1 MQGGMVPSQFFLER
15 RGKMKPSLSVRM
27 AGIRLQNPV
36 MNGAGTL
43 DIEVPGVEELVEI
56 EKIGAYVQKSITLK
70 LREGNPQPRSFE
82 VPAGMINRIGLQN
95 VGVEEFIKTKLPPL
109 FKLTIPL
116 FVSVAGESIE
126 DYLETAVILEQESR
140 GMIAALEINV
150 SCPNVKDGLI
160 FGSDAN
166 LLFNLISVLKS
177 RITLP
182 LIVKLTPNVTDIG
195 SMAKAAVSAGADI
208 LSLINTVKASAFIE
222 RGLHAGQW
230 IEGGLSGICIKHI
243 ALDKVRQSSRAVDV
257 PIIAMGGIY
266 DTNDALEFL
275 RIKNVWA
282 IAVGTATFRDPL
294 TMIKIVEG
302 LTDYLEEKGY
312 LSIAELKE
320 KERR

>member
-1 MQGGMVPSQFFLER
+1 
-15 RGKMKPSLSVRM
+15 MKPKLSVEI
-27 AGIRLQNPV
+27 AGIRMQNPV
-36 MNGAGTL
+36 MNAAGTFDPECYEGL
-43 DIEVPGVEELVEI
+43 IDADKL
-56 EKIGAYVQKSITLK
+56 GAYVQKSITFNP
-70 LREGNPQPRSFE
+70 REGNFQPRSFE
-82 VPAGMINRIGLQN
+82 VPAGLINRIGLQN
-95 VGVEEFIKTKLPPL
+95 VGVVEFTEKKLPL
-109 FKLTIPL
+109 FFKLTIPL
-116 FVSVAGESIE
+116 IVSVAGESIE
-126 DYLETAVILEQESR
+126 DYLKTAIILEEKSQ

-166 LLFNLISVLKS
+166 LLFNLVSTLKS
-177 RITLP
+177 KITLP

-195 SMAKAAVSAGADI
+195 LMAKAAVSAGADV

-222 RGLHAGQW
+222 RGPNAGQW

-243 ALDKVRQSSRAVDV
+243 ALDKVRQVSKVVDV

-266 DTNDALEFL
+266 ETKDALEFL

-282 IAVGTATFRDPL
+282 IAVGTATFRDPS

-302 LTDYLEEKGY
+302 LTDYLKEKSY